1 MYKKDGLS
9 NAGFYIYKA
18 FHLEEVTMRRIL
30 GLLLF
35 VVLLY
40 SVPATACTTFAVRDG
55 SGDVSFVGKSYDWET
70 QAGLLIANRTGIE
83 KESLVFPP
91 SGKDCNY
98 PSPLPT
104 KAKTWTSQYYSITVN
119 QYGRDLPNGGMNNKG
134 LVVETM
140 EMDPGSNKA
149 CQAVYTPEGA
159 SQAINGIQLVQ
170 YILDRFD
177 SVDAFVRSVPDFAV
191 VPSTVYLH
199 YMICD
204 ASECAVAEIKN
215 NKLVITTERD
225 FPDLSLPPGLEIVN
239 DLRYLALTNDYYDCS
254 FHGRNG
260 NITLALEDYAGFP
273 FGGTRPL
280 PFGPNYCVVPM
291 ADICAQRG
299 DCPPPVAMTACDQA
313 CRDGGAW
320 YNSNSVERF
329 VRAAA
334 GSVAMSGSSATVDDI
349 FRELNAVVSAD
360 GATGGTQWQIAY
372 DIKNQR
378 IHWRTVADGTD
389 PDIGFTGGK
398 RSLGFSDVSFG
409 DGQCTSKDNTQVVNV
424 DKATACASL
433 DDKDSYCN
441 PNPNL
446 NSCPVTAPG
455 CIMSAYEERYNRRL
469 VEFVVKHTWVDQGM
483 GGFEAMV
490 KTMLPGID
498 DDSAWAIIY
507 NIWGGY
513 PRGYTQCGRAVQ
525 PEDKVNLYLSSILD
539 PYINPL
545 IKPQVKNN
553 STINSKLTYT
563 DTVTFPDILIP
574 VGPVNVPTDFKFKV
588 DGKISGLDNTVLKSL
603 SVTKKSPSDDFI
615 VNGTIPRLQ
624 LKGSLQLTT
633 TEHTLFGDVSQ
644 KFPNGSITVSVPV
657 DPFSVTLDGAHA
669 SDDLSNP
676 LCFDKSKHAKNVA
689 PTLGA
694 LSCTVNVAGI
704 DLPHFVTDPLCQN
717 QATELA
723 KLLAETLLPL
733 LVIDVAANIRECG
746 DTTTAETSAP
756 PVLAAG
762 WGGLVGQYV
771 TARAGRTY
779 VLEAEIGADMDSHS
793 YEFATIAEALP
804 GYETICLNEEAGGI
818 EPGWFEPCRHVD
830 IVRLRSAEGSNKVT
844 GLWTPSS
851 EGDKVLLF
859 DVSRWGEESDE
870 VTPAVLHVH
879 VLPAGGPSSWKEMTK
894 EALSVK
900 LKEAK

>member
-1 MYKKDGLS
+1 
-9 NAGFYIYKA
+9 
-18 FHLEEVTMRRIL
+18 MRRIL
-30 GLLLF
+30 GLLFF

-40 SVPATACTTFAVRDG
+40 SVPAMACTTFAVRDG

-70 QAGLLIANRTGIE
+70 QAGLLIANRTGIS

-91 SGKDCNY
+91 NAKCTY
-98 PSPLPT
+98 PFPLPT
-104 KAKTWTSQYYSITVN
+104 QAKTWTSQYYSITVN

-149 CQAVYTPEGA
+149 CQAIYTPEGA

-170 YILDRFD
+170 YILDSFD
-177 SVDAFVRSVPDFAV
+177 SVDDFIRSVPDFAI

-204 ASECAVAEIKN
+204 VSECAVAEIKN

-225 FPDLSLPPGLEIVN
+225 FPDLSLPPGIEIVN

-254 FHGRNG
+254 FHGMNG
-260 NITLALEDYAGFP
+260 NKTLALEDYAGFP

-280 PFGPNYCVVPM
+280 PFGPYYCVVPM
-291 ADICAQRG
+291 TDICAQQG
-299 DCPPPVAMTACDQA
+299 DCPPPLALNACDQA

-334 GSVAMSGSSATVDDI
+334 GSAAMSGSSATVEDI
-349 FRELNAVVSAD
+349 FRELNEVVSAD

-389 PDIGFTGGK
+389 PDIGFTGGQ

-409 DGQCTSKDNTQVVNV
+409 DGQCSSSDNTQVVNV
-424 DKATACASL
+424 DEATACASL
-433 DDKDSYCN
+433 DDKDPYCN

-446 NSCPVTAPG
+446 NSCAGVEG
-455 CIMSAYEERYNRRL
+455 CTVSNYEEAYNRNL
-469 VEFVVKHTWVDQGM
+469 VEFAVKHTWVDQGM

-498 DDSAWAIIY
+498 DGSAWAIIY

-539 PYINPL
+539 PYINPQ

-553 STINSKLTYT
+553 STINSKLTYSSS
-563 DTVTFPDILIP
+563 VTYRDIPILI
-574 VGPVNVPTDFKFKV
+574 GGINIPTDFKFEVTGKV
-588 DGKISGLDNTVLKSL
+588 SGLEDTVLHSL
-603 SVTKKSPSDDFI
+603 SATKNSPSDELI

-644 KFPNGSITVSVPV
+644 TFQGTITVSFPV

-676 LCFDKSKHAKNVA
+676 LCFDKSKHAKNVT

-704 DLPHFVTDPLCQN
+704 DLPHAVTDPLCHN
-717 QATELA
+717 QDTELA

-733 LVIDVAANIRECG
+733 LVIDVAENIRECG
-746 DTTTAETSAP
+746 DTTIEETSAP
-756 PVLAAG
+756 PALAAS
-762 WGGLVGQYV
+762 WGGLDGQYV

-779 VLEAEIGADMDSHS
+779 ILEAEVGADLDSHS

-804 GYETICLNEEAGGI
+804 GYETICLNEESGGI
-818 EPGWFEPCRHVD
+818 GPGWFEPCKHVD

-844 GLWTPSS
+844 VLWTPSS
-851 EGDKVLLF
+851 EGYKILLF
-859 DVSRWGEESDE
+859 DVSRWDEESDE

-879 VLPAGGPSSWKEMTK
+879 VLPAGGPSSWREMTE

-900 LKEAK
+900 LKEVK